1 MHISKRLFYFESLE
15 RAAYWRGLTSNEILS
30 FASYDCFM
38 CLSPDSCSANAK
50 PHSETSTPCS
60 PLHAPTPPPLWQE
73 KFSSPSFAVLTA
85 AAQDGSQRTAAATW
99 LPASAQDGGDRMAAG
114 TGSPLP
120 PFSAS
125 GPSRLGACPRHT
137 PRSAPGPTRWWGRRR
152 SPQVANYSCTS
163 HLQPKGKE
171 PHLGAR
177 CNGRSWGVLRNRRR
191 LYPRERTSSPRL
203 HGIARRGAGR
213 RSPQARPCRT
223 GVATEN
229 LRPPCLCRPIH
240 PGATLG
246 NPAGSRAPSQT
257 AKREPGTAGWPQRSR
272 AAHNSTCSAPP
283 HPAGLGRPRQQRQ
296 QQRQPRRE
304 RQSAAPPAWQLFC
317 PLACAAG
324 EGGGGSPPRPP
335 PPTRHSSSSAAA
347 SDSLAST
354 STSSNTAMDTN
365 SLAKVKRSLPR
376 KFWGH

>member
-283 HPAGLGRPRQQRQ
+283 HPAGLGLGLGSSGSSSGSRAVSARA
-296 QQRQPRRE
+296 PRRLHGSCFAPWPVPPE
-304 RQSAAPPAWQLFC
+304 REAGEALHARRPLPATAVAAPQPATALPAPARPATRPWTQTHWQ
-317 PLACAAG
+317 
-324 EGGGGSPPRPP
+324 
-335 PPTRHSSSSAAA
+335 
-347 SDSLAST
+347 
-354 STSSNTAMDTN
+354 
-365 SLAKVKRSLPR
+365 K
-376 KFWGH
+376 